1 MPLDRTLTESEVAR
15 AWRRRKLGISLQR
28 CADDLDVSLQRLD
41 EAIWKWMRPKPQRTD
56 DRRPIHNAYTAPSEK
71 HRIRDAPTA

>member
-15 AWRRRKLGISLQR
+15 VWRRRKLGITLQR

-41 EAIWKWMRPKPQRTD
+41 EALWKWLCRQSRPKAELTIAPN
-56 DRRPIHNAYTAPSEK
+56 PYTSPSAK
-71 HRIRDAPTA
+71 YRG